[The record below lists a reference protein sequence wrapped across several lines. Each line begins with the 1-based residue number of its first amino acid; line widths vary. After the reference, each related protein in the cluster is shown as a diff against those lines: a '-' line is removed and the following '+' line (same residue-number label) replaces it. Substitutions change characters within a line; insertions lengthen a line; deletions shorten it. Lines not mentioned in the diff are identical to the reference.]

1 MFSNWLKSKRVLNE
15 RQLSKVKTSL
25 VLLGAVLT
33 IQSCTVVAASY
44 FYEGEE
50 YEKRSI
56 KYFPRG
62 QIVEYTNLEEFCFR

>member
-1 MFSNWLKSKRVLNE
+1 M
-15 RQLSKVKTSL
+15 
-25 VLLGAVLT
+25 LLGAVLAV
-33 IQSCTVVAASY
+33 QSCTVVAANY
-44 FYEGEE
+44 YYDGEE